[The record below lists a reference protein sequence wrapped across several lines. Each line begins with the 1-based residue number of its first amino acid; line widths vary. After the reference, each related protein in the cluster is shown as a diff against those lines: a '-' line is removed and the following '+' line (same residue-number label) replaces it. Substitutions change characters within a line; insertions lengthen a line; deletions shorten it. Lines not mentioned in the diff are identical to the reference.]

1 MNTPTTGIELPQHVH
16 GRKATWFELFFD
28 LVFVV
33 AVAQLSGTYAHHF
46 DWSGAAGCVL
56 LLLAMWWCWLGHT
69 FHATR
74 FDQQR
79 PDQRLLGLAQILA
92 VTVMA
97 YGVSDAHGARAPSFA
112 LGLAAFK
119 VLLAVAYLRE
129 RRWRGAHSLIRAYAT
144 LYLLQAALWAASAG
158 LPPAQRVALWGLA
171 LALDLASPWL
181 VARHTTVVPPHP
193 EHLPE
198 RFGLFTIILLGEGV
212 ASGVHALDHGTS
224 LHGHGV
230 AAALGGVALT
240 FLTWLAYFELTRAHD
255 ERKVE
260 GATGGRNL
268 RVWAYGHVPVYMGVF
283 SLAAGTVA
291 MAGIG
296 AWTAAQVMLYIAGVA
311 LIPLGL
317 AMLRVASAKSV

>member
-1 MNTPTTGIELPQHVH
+1 MLAASIQGDVPVHAH

-28 LVFVV
+28 LAFVV
-33 AVAQLSGTYAHHF
+33 AVAQLSGAYAHHY
-46 DWSGAAGCVL
+46 DLGGAAVFAWAF
-56 LLLAMWWCWLGHT
+56 LAMWWCWLGHT

-74 FDQQR
+74 FDHQR

-92 VTVMA
+92 VTIMA
-97 YGVSDAHGARAPSFA
+97 YGVSDAYGARAPAFA

-129 RRWRGAHSLIRAYAT
+129 RRWRGARSLIRAYAT
-144 LYLLQAALWAASAG
+144 LYLLQAALWATSAG
-158 LPPAQRVALWGLA
+158 LPPTQRVALWGLA
-171 LALDLASPWL
+171 LALDLASPWW
-181 VARHTTVVPPHP
+181 VARHTTVVRPHP

-212 ASGVHALDHGTS
+212 ASVVHALDHGTS
-224 LHGHGV
+224 LHGHAV

-240 FLTWLAYFELTRAHD
+240 FLTWLAYFEMTRAHD

-260 GATGGRNL
+260 DAADGRNL
-268 RVWAYGHVPVYMGVF
+268 RVWAYGHVPVYLGVF

-291 MAGIG
+291 MAGME

-317 AMLRVASAKSV
+317 AMLRSASAKSA